1 MRGPDAAVTEL
12 GLVCA
17 LINGFSQVGACSR
30 PTARGR
36 RLEPN
41 ENDLVK
47 IGRTNARRLLRL

>member
-30 PTARGR
+30 PTTRGR

-41 ENDLVK
+41 ENDLAK